1 MSSED
6 RIAIDELKKLG
17 VKELLSIQSKQRA
30 ISLLFKDTTGEA
42 EKRDKRINI
51 AIAELN
57 NENCK

>member
-1 MSSED
+1 MTSED
-6 RIAIDELKKLG
+6 RNAIEELKKLG

-51 AIAELN
+51 ALEEIGQ
-57 NENCK
+57 